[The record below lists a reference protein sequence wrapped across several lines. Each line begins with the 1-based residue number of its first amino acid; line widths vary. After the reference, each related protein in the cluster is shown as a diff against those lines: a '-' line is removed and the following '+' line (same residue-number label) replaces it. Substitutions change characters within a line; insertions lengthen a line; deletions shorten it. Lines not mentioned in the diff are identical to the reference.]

1 MTFSTLIDKYLIQT
15 SSEKLQ
21 QMGRNTETFRHTLLR
36 GRGLGAGG
44 STGTLEHI
52 GLNGLSP
59 SNPSPES
66 SGNPLKKYQKQY
78 KSHRAWRTP
87 GEQGPFTQLN

>member
-36 GRGLGAGG
+36 GRGLGVGG
-44 STGTLEHI
+44 KHGDLGT
-52 GLNGLSP
+52 
-59 SNPSPES
+59 
-66 SGNPLKKYQKQY
+66 
-78 KSHRAWRTP
+78 
-87 GEQGPFTQLN
+87 